1 MKKKVV
7 KFNYKGV
14 EYEVIP
20 FNSCFSCCMEVDI
33 REVVRPDK
41 KWFRTKSVDNRAFFI
56 DDYNTIEEACK
67 SMLMKYLEE
76 NRIKQERINKVKRFL
91 EN

>member
-1 MKKKVV
+1 MKKKIV

-14 EYEVIP
+14 DYEVIP

-41 KWFRTKSVDNRAFFI
+41 KWFRTKSVDNRTFFQKYQMFI
-56 DDYNTIEEACK
+56 MMGLMMIMQTMTTPQMGQQQGAQEADPD
-67 SMLMKYLEE
+67 
-76 NRIKQERINKVKRFL
+76 Q
-91 EN
+91 